1 VTPAQEYGGGDFRSY
16 QDPLSVELEKFPSAC
31 GQAAARQSPEGGSP
45 EFVGALHRAAEVLAT
60 IAVRKPVRDANL
72 VALGIPRNELERI
85 VAVEFIKP
93 GTVESV
99 AEGFCLKYR
108 LLIELAA
115 KQIAEFERPPGRRTV
130 ELL

>member
-1 VTPAQEYGGGDFRSY
+1 MTPAQKFGGGDFRSH
-16 QDPLSVELEKFPSAC
+16 QDALSVELEKFPSAC

-60 IAVRKPVRDANL
+60 IAIRKPVRDHNL
-72 VALGIPRNELERI
+72 VALGISRNELGRI

-93 GTVESV
+93 GGVEAA
-99 AEGFCLKYR
+99 AEVFCIKHR
-108 LLIELAA
+108 WLIELAA
-115 KQIAEFERPPGRRTV
+115 GQIAEFEGPPGSRTV